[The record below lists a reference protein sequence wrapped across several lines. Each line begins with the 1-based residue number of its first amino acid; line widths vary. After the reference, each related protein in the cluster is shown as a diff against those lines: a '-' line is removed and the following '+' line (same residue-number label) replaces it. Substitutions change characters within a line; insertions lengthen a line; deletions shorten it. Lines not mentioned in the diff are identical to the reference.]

1 MVPIFHTNELL
12 KLGGSLVR
20 KDLDLRSSSVPI
32 VESILGIVG

>member
-20 KDLDLRSSSVPI
+20 KDLDLCSYGVPI
-32 VESILGIVG
+32 VGIKAGIVG